1 MEVKYGKPCDFRLVS
16 TYLPFATTILRAQ
29 VFVVVAWM
37 GGVPIAA
44 HVYAAALLLVV
55 YFDSLLFSGVCSS
68 CIGGHLLPVC
78 FVWLTQ
84 PRVGNAGN
92 NDSADAQVAVNVLWV
107 AAVHALLASYT
118 FRRKFPATAVPIL
131 AANAAFVLARLL
143 LAGAPPPA
151 LEMHV
156 RSAVFYVFVY
166 THFYI
171 FQTRSQWDAATHAC
185 IGPHVGMHVFFVD
198 AWVLGV
204 SLGCTVFMCVRVYMQ
219 NKARH
224 DAEDRPHERGYE
236 LAYAQERRTPVDTSV
251 DANAEDMAELM
262 QQLLAAKAGAGAAV
276 LEV

>member
-16 TYLPFATTILRAQ
+16 TYVPFATTILRAQ

-37 GGVPIAA
+37 GGVQLAA

-55 YFDSLLFSGVCSS
+55 YFDALLFSGVCSS
-68 CIGGHLLPVC
+68 CIGGHLLPIC

-84 PRVGNAGN
+84 PLAAAGAGDS
-92 NDSADAQVAVNVLWV
+92 DSADARVAVNVVWV

-131 AANAAFVLARLL
+131 AANAGFVLARLW
-143 LAGAPPPA
+143 LAAAPTPA

-166 THFYI
+166 MHFYI

-185 IGPHVGMHVFFVD
+185 IGPHVGLHVFFVD

-204 SLGCTVFMCVRVYMQ
+204 SLGCTLFMCARVYVQ
-219 NKARH
+219 NQAHH
-224 DAEDRPHERGYE
+224 DSEERV
-236 LAYAQERRTPVDTSV
+236 YAPVYAPERRAPADTFV
-251 DANAEDMAELM
+251 DAHAEDMADLM
-262 QQLLAAKAGAGAAV
+262 QQLLAAKAGAA
-276 LEV
+276 EV

>member
-16 TYLPFATTILRAQ
+16 TYVPFATTILRAQ

-37 GGVPIAA
+37 GGVHLAA
-44 HVYAAALLLVV
+44 HVYAAGLLLVV
-55 YFDSLLFSGVCSS
+55 YFDALLFSGVCSS
-68 CIGGHLLPVC
+68 CIGGHLLPIC

-84 PRVGNAGN
+84 PRASAVAV
-92 NDSADAQVAVNVLWV
+92 DSDTADAQVAVNVLWV

-131 AANAAFVLARLL
+131 AANAAFVLARLS
-143 LAGAPPPA
+143 LASAPTAA

-204 SLGCTVFMCVRVYMQ
+204 SLGCTLFMCARVYLQ
-219 NKARH
+219 NQAHH
-224 DAEDRPHERGYE
+224 DPEDRVYE
-236 LAYAQERRTPVDTSV
+236 PVYAQERRAPADTFV
-251 DANAEDMAELM
+251 DANAEDMADLM
-262 QQLLAAKAGAGAAV
+262 QQLLAAKAGAGAGP

>member
-29 VFVVVAWM
+29 VFVGAAWM

-44 HVYAAALLLVV
+44 HVYAAGLLLAV
-55 YFDSLLFSGVCSS
+55 YFDSLLFCGVCSS
-68 CIGGHLLPVC
+68 CIGGHLLPIC

-84 PRVGNAGN
+84 PDAGN
-92 NDSADAQVAVNVLWV
+92 VGIDNSVDAQVAVNVLWV

-131 AANAAFVLARLL
+131 AANAAFVLVRLW

-166 THFYI
+166 THFYV

-198 AWVLGV
+198 AWVLCV
-204 SLGCTVFMCVRVYMQ
+204 SLGCAVFMCARVYMQ
-219 NKARH
+219 NKAHRN
-224 DAEDRPHERGYE
+224 AEDTRGDDRMFE
-236 LAYAQERRTPVDTSV
+236 PAYAPERRMLVDTSV

-262 QQLLAAKAGAGAAV
+262 QQLLAAKAGAAAS
-276 LEV
+276 EV